1 MLKLKSKNF
10 LVKKAFIFIVS
21 FVTYSLLWAEEKN
34 LQLTSIETYC
44 DDALEWYDDH
54 PSYNGEFTRVL
65 EYCKTYSK
73 NVSPSGFSTNPILS
87 DFGAMNGVNTRPRD
101 QMHQGIDI
109 IGPQN
114 QPIIAI
120 ADGKVLETTIEDCW
134 GATVVIDHGKSINGE
149 NLITIYGHV
158 GEFLVSED
166 DEVKRG
172 EIIAKLPE
180 KIKYR
185 CMARV
190 RHLHLQI
197 GQKYCKKEEKSNW
210 GCKYFIK
217 DYFSSLNPHKYW
229 ADGSNV
235 VTCFE
240 DNKEYKKG
248 TITYP
253 LPCKKI
259 KN

>member
-1 MLKLKSKNF
+1 M
-10 LVKKAFIFIVS
+10 S

-54 PSYNGEFTRVL
+54 PGYNGEFTRVL

-149 NLITIYGHV
+149 NLITRDANGV
-158 GEFLVSED
+158 T
-166 DEVKRG
+166 
-172 EIIAKLPE
+172 KLG
-180 KIKYR
+180 
-185 CMARV
+185 A
-190 RHLHLQI
+190 
-197 GQKYCKKEEKSNW
+197 N
-210 GCKYFIK
+210 
-217 DYFSSLNPHKYW
+217 SLNFQTKNDTGNLWGTDANGNTIPLNVTN
-229 ADGSNV
+229 GSKMLIA
-235 VTCFE
+235 T
-240 DNKEYKKG
+240 G
-248 TITYP
+248 T
-253 LPCKKI
+253 
-259 KN
+259 